1 MKLWSKGLGRMTL
14 TMDFNNYYAESE
26 SGILYVK
33 GKITDPVYWNFV
45 ITISK
50 EDIPGLANI
59 LFKPL
64 LLKYLAV
71 NIVKFPQ
78 FVFNK
83 IFHRKVF
90 EHPEKNIL
98 IVKE

>member
-14 TMDFNNYYAESE
+14 TMNFNNYYAESE
-26 SGILYVK
+26 DGILYIK
-33 GKITDPVYWNFV
+33 GKITDPVFWNFV
-45 ITISK
+45 ITIHK

-64 LLKYLAV
+64 FLKYLV
-71 NIVKFPQ
+71 LKFPQ

-83 IFHRKVF
+83 LFHRNIF
-90 EHPEKNIL
+90 THPEKNIR
-98 IVKE
+98 IIKE

>member
-1 MKLWSKGLGRMTL
+1 MKLWSKGLGKMTL

-26 SGILYVK
+26 DGILYIK

-45 ITISK
+45 ITITK

-59 LFKPL
+59 VFKPL
-64 LLKYLAV
+64 FLKYLVA
-71 NIVKFPQ
+71 NMVKFPR

-83 IFHRKVF
+83 IFRREIF
-90 EHPEKNIL
+90 THPEKNIM